1 MNGWITIGTK
11 LETKQFDKQIQKLE
25 REIAD
30 YEDTLKIADELK
42 LNTSDIE
49 DLELKIEKAKNSLMG
64 LKKQQM
70 QVNDM
75 GFGEAS
81 DGLEKISNKTSSI
94 IKKVGKWALA
104 VFSVRSAYMFVQRA
118 SSTLAQYDE
127 QYAANLEYIRFVL
140 AQMIAPVLQGIV
152 NLAFRL
158 LSYINAI
165 ANAWFGI
172 NLFSKAGVKN
182 FNKMAGAAAS
192 IKKSLQTAGFDEMN
206 VLSDTSS
213 GGGAG
218 GGTPSMDLS
227 QMEAEI
233 PSWVKWIADNKE
245 TLLKFLATAGVLIAG
260 LKLASTVVDLAEI
273 GEALS
278 KVWAFIQPL
287 FTFIASNMTIIAGIA
302 GILVGLALTV
312 KGIIDYLKEPTWE
325 NFGTMLLGIGIIA
338 AGVLLIFGGFPAL
351 IALIIGAI
359 VALGVAI
366 YKNWDTVWEFLKKA
380 WDTVWSGI
388 QTAFSFLQALF
399 ATIISI
405 IVLPF
410 EIGVDTIVGIFN
422 GVMTFFK
429 GFVKVIK
436 SLFNGD
442 IKGVFTGFKTM
453 FKGIMDS
460 LWSIAKAPLNLII
473 GGLNSLI
480 KGANKIKFDV
490 PDWVPG
496 LGGKVFGF
504 NIPQIP
510 KLASG
515 AIVNLPG
522 RGVYSNGT
530 IRGEAGAEGV
540 LPLTDS
546 QTMERLGEA
555 IGRYIKIDA
564 TIVNKMNGRTISREL
579 QKIQANQDFAYNT

>member
-49 DLELKIEKAKNSLMG
+49 DLELKIEKAKNSLMS

-70 QVNDM
+70 QVNDI
-75 GFGEAS
+75 GFNEAS
-81 DGLEKISNKTSSI
+81 DGLDKISNKTSST

-140 AQMIAPVLQGIV
+140 AQMIAPALQGIV

-206 VLSDTSS
+206 VLSDTSG

-227 QMEAEI
+227 QMQGEI
-233 PSWVKWIADNKE
+233 PSWIQWIADNKE
-245 TLLKFLATAGVLIAG
+245 TVLKFLATAGVLIAG
-260 LKLASTVVDLAEI
+260 LKLAGTVVDLV
-273 GEALS
+273 ALGDALG
-278 KVWAFIQPL
+278 KVWNFIKPV

-302 GILVGLALTV
+302 GILVGLALAV
-312 KGIIDYLKEPTWE
+312 KGIVDYLKEPTWE
-325 NFGTMLLGIGIIA
+325 NFGTILLGIGIIA

-351 IALIIGAI
+351 ITLIIGAI

-366 YKNWDTVWEFLKKA
+366 YKNWDKIVEFTKNLVAKIKDAFGKA
-380 WDTVWSGI
+380 IDWIKTKFNSMI
-388 QTAFSFLQALF
+388 SFFSTL
-399 ATIISI
+399 ISK
-405 IVLPF
+405 
-410 EIGVDTIVGIFN
+410 IVGLFKTI
-422 GVMTFFK
+422 GTKVGDAISKTFK
-429 GFVKVIK
+429 TVVNAV
-436 SLFNGD
+436 L
-442 IKGVFTGFKTM
+442 KGVEN
-453 FKGIMDS
+453 ILNS
-460 LWSIAKAPLNLII
+460 PIRSI
-473 GGLNSLI
+473 NSLI
-480 KGANKIKFDV
+480 GVINK
-490 PDWVPG
+490 VPG
-496 LGGKVFGF
+496 INLSRLPTFSLPRLAVGG
-504 NIPQIP
+504 
-510 KLASG
+510 
-515 AIVNLPG
+515 IVNMPG
-522 RGVYSNGT
+522 RGVPIGGAIT
-530 IRGEAGAEGV
+530 GEAGKEGV
-540 LPLTDS
+540 IPLTNS
-546 QTMERLGEA
+546 QAMQELGET
-555 IGRYIKIDA
+555 IGRYI
-564 TIVNKMNGRTISREL
+564 TINANITNSMNGRVISRQL
-579 QKIQANQDFAYNT
+579 QQIRANQDFAYNT